1 MNFFTSSVDILKTGV
16 TTLGAGLAIYGL
28 INLGE
33 GYGGDNPGAKS
44 QGVKQLIAGGIV
56 ALVGIA
62 LVPQLS
68 TMLTI

>member
-1 MNFFTSSVDILKTGV
+1 MEFFTSAVGVLKTGV
-16 TTLGAGLAIYGL
+16 TTLGAGLGIWGI

-33 GYGGDNPGAKS
+33 GYGGDNPSAKS
-44 QGVKQLIAGGIV
+44 QGVKQLVAGGIV
-56 ALVGIA
+56 ALVGLV